1 MPLAIRV
8 ENTDDGPDIARVHRL
23 AFGRQHEARLVE
35 RLREGGW
42 ARASLVAQLDG
53 QLEGQLDGPVVG
65 HVLFSDLP
73 IVTSA
78 GSIAAL
84 ALAPLAVLPEHQSQG
99 IGSKLLRRGLDRC
112 REQGHT
118 IVIVLGHPRYYS
130 RFGFSPEL
138 ARRLESPYAGESF
151 MALELIPGALA
162 RVSGRVEYPPPFGE
176 S

>member
-8 ENTDDGPDIARVHRL
+8 ENTHDAPDIARVHRL

-42 ARASLVAQLDG
+42 ARVSLVAQLDG
-53 QLEGQLDGPVVG
+53 QLEGPIVG

-73 IVTSA
+73 IVTPA

-99 IGSKLLRRGLDRC
+99 IGSELLRRGLDRC

-138 ARRLESPYAGESF
+138 ARRLESRYAGESF